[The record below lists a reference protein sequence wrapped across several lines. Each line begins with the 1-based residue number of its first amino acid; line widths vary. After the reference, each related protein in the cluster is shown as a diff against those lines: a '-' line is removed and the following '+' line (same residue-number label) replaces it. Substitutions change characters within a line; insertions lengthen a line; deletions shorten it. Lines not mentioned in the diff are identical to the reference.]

1 MIIGLVGSPSSG
13 KSTFFKASTL
23 QEVDIANYPFTTI
36 DKNEGVGH
44 VRITCIEKEFNT
56 KCNPRYG
63 FCEKGQR
70 FVPVRLIVVAG
81 LVPGAH
87 KGEGRGLEFLDDLRQ
102 ADVLIQVIDAS
113 GSTNEKGEPVDA
125 GSYDP
130 LFDVKFL
137 SMELDMWF
145 LGLIKKGWDRFAR
158 KIQQEKSN
166 INNALAKQLS
176 GLNVTEDLIIEATN
190 KLNLDPTTP
199 VNWSEEN
206 LHELAIFLRKKTKP
220 LVVAANKI
228 DLPTAKENVERLK
241 KEFADLVIV
250 PCSAESELALREAA
264 RKQLIKYLPGD
275 ADFEIIG
282 ELNEKQKQALN
293 FIKEKIL
300 NEWKNTGVQ
309 DCLNKAVFDFLNY
322 IVIFPGAANNLA
334 DSKGNILPDCFLLKK
349 GSTALDFAFKIHQD
363 IGNKFSCAID
373 ARSGK
378 RLGRDYELKDHDVLK
393 IMTN

>member
-1 MIIGLVGSPSSG
+1 
-13 KSTFFKASTL
+13 
-23 QEVDIANYPFTTI
+23 
-36 DKNEGVGH
+36 
-44 VRITCIEKEFNT
+44 
-56 KCNPRYG
+56 
-63 FCEKGQR
+63 
-70 FVPVRLIVVAG
+70 
-81 LVPGAH
+81 
-87 KGEGRGLEFLDDLRQ
+87 
-102 ADVLIQVIDAS
+102 
-113 GSTNEKGEPVDA
+113 
-125 GSYDP
+125 
-130 LFDVKFL
+130 
-137 SMELDMWF
+137 MWF